1 MVKKHKSKK
10 SNKINKLKKDLLTLP
25 NLITGIR
32 ILSVPFVLILI
43 YINTPF
49 TRLSALVLY
58 ILAIITD
65 YLDGYIA
72 RTYGV
77 ISVTGKLLDPLAD
90 KFIVILTFI
99 LLVSMNE
106 VSVLPIILLLSRE
119 FYIFGIRNIAMEH
132 GEVIPAGMSGKIKTT
147 LQMLSVSFY
156 IINSAVLSEYGIE
169 FNSSLT
175 ASLMLWISLVFSYY
189 SAFRYSDKLRRK
201 LFGNKDDR

>member
-10 SNKINKLKKDLLTLP
+10 TNKINRLKKDLLTLP

-65 YLDGYIA
+65 YLDGYVA
-72 RTYGV
+72 RTCGE
-77 ISVTGKLLDPLAD
+77 ITVTGKLLDPLAD

-99 LLVSMNE
+99 LLLSMNE
-106 VSVLPIILLLSRE
+106 VNVLPIILLLSRE
-119 FYIFGIRNIAMEH
+119 FYIFGVRNIAMEH
-132 GEVIPAGMSGKIKTT
+132 GVVIPAGMSGKIKTS

-156 IINSAVLSEYGIE
+156 IISNDVLSEYGID

-175 ASLMLWISLVFSYY
+175 ACIMLWTSLVFSYY
-189 SAFRYSDKLRRK
+189 SAFCYSDKLRKK
-201 LFGNKDDR
+201 LFGSKDNK